1 MSAPP
6 IQAVPDPVDDPEAPI
21 TDRDAAAAYVASVCF
36 KHGPPRLVGVELEW
50 LVRHTEDP
58 SRPLDPAALV
68 RALGPY
74 TPPTLRPTGPGS
86 PPTHPSAAP
95 APPPVSLPHGGTVT
109 VEPGGQVEIASP
121 PFPGLAELVEAVD
134 ADAAEIRHRLAGEGL
149 TLVRRAADP
158 LRPPRR
164 LLDVPRYAAMEK
176 AFDRIGPHGRTM
188 MCSTAAVQVCLD
200 AGEGDEVADRW
211 NALHEL
217 GPVLTASF
225 ANSPAVH
232 GRRTGWKS
240 SRMAS
245 WLTLDPERTS
255 PPAISDGDPAAE
267 WARRALDTTLLGVRQ
282 GSAAD
287 PSPVPAAFT
296 FSDWIEGRAPLGV
309 RPVRADLDYHLTTLF
324 PPVRPHSH
332 VEVRYIDQQPG
343 DEWAV
348 PAAVLTALFSDPAVL
363 DRARAA
369 VAPTVGR
376 WAAAARHGLADRVLR
391 RGAGEVFE
399 LAYRVLADSAAPS
412 TVVDRVGRVVERR
425 VLRGRCPADDALGE
439 PGESSLAAEAG
450 DPYLTPD
457 DPDPN
462 PDPDIDSTD
471 GGDR

>member
-1 MSAPP
+1 MTVSAPQ
-6 IQAVPDPVDDPEAPI
+6 IQAVPEPVDDPEEPL
-21 TDRDAAAAYVASVCF
+21 TDREAAAAYVASVCF

-50 LVRHTEDP
+50 LVRYTDHP
-58 SRPLDPAALV
+58 SRALDPTALA
-68 RALGPY
+68 RALGPH
-74 TPPTLRPTGPGS
+74 TPPTLRPSSDT
-86 PPTHPSAAP
+86 PTLPDTP
-95 APPPVSLPHGGTVT
+95 AIPLPRGGTVT

-121 PFPGLAELVEAVD
+121 PFSALAELVEGVD
-134 ADAAEIRHRLAGEGL
+134 ADAAEIRRRLAGEGL

-164 LLDVPRYAAMEK
+164 LLDVPRYAAMEE

-200 AGEGDEVADRW
+200 AGEGHEVADRW

-225 ANSPAVH
+225 ANSPTVH

-267 WARRALDTTLLGVRQ
+267 WARRALDTTLLCVRR
-282 GSAAD
+282 GGGADSWSA
-287 PSPVPAAFT
+287 PAAIT
-296 FSDWIEGRAPLGV
+296 FSDWLDGRAALAT
-309 RPVRADLDYHLTTLF
+309 RPTRADLDYHLTTLF

-332 VEVRYIDQQPG
+332 VEVRYLDQQPG

-348 PAAVLTALFSDPAVL
+348 PVAVMTALFSDPAVL

-376 WAAAARHGLADRVLR
+376 WAAAARHGLADRVLGR
-391 RGAGEVFE
+391 AAGEVLE
-399 LAYRVLADSAAPS
+399 LAHRVLAGSAVPS
-412 TVVDRVGRVVERR
+412 TITDRVGRVLEHR
-425 VLRGRCPADDALGE
+425 VLRGRCPADDALDE
-439 PGESSLAAEAG
+439 PGEASLARTEK
-450 DPYLTPD
+450 DPFRTD
-457 DPDPN
+457 DPLPHHA
-462 PDPDIDSTD
+462 TD